1 MTKTETEFSKLM
13 RAIIYTPG
21 EDGQWGTPTV
31 FWSDVGW
38 GKSARA
44 KQETKRVAYDF
55 LAFLLSHMD
64 VTDVAMLIPDNGV
77 LKYCLHEDME
87 AVMNAPNTVL
97 FLDEFSECDN
107 RLQAISMRIL
117 LERVVGNRPLP
128 NTVVPI
134 VAANPASIACGGHRM
149 ERPTANRL
157 THIDLD
163 KLFPGEQQVTEWCNW
178 MESQV
183 TPSDKAEDEK
193 VVTSPEKER
202 ERVLKEWEK
211 IFPSENRKV
220 QLFIKSHPA
229 LLQPRLEGAW
239 RPKNITDLAFPTK
252 RSNAKV
258 ARILAACKI
267 HSLSGKLKRA
277 LLEGTVGEAYASAFI
292 QWERNFK
299 HLPDVTDFLDNI
311 SPYSHEKSCPDRA
324 VILFTSAVSALQGMD
339 DGLQRNVRI
348 TTLWSEMVR
357 VIEEDPLSIDIFAP
371 IAKRL
376 IQSKFIREK
385 EHRLAAAPILSK
397 LNVIL
402 VEQ

>member
-1 MTKTETEFSKLM
+1 MTKTETEFGKLM
-13 RAIIYTPG
+13 RATIYTPD
-21 EDGQWGTPTV
+21 EDGRWGLPTV
-31 FWSDVGW
+31 YWSDVGW

-44 KQETKRVAYDF
+44 RMESLRIAYDF

-64 VTDVAMLIPDNGV
+64 VTDVAMLIPSNGV

-128 NTVVPI
+128 KTVVPI
-134 VAANPASIACGGHRM
+134 VAANPAAIACGGHRM

-163 KLFPGEQQVTEWCNW
+163 KLFPGEQQVAEWCNW

-183 TPSDKAEDEK
+183 AQAENDENEK
-193 VVTSPEKER
+193 VVESPEKER

-239 RPKNITDLAFPTK
+239 KPKTISDLAFPTK

-267 HSLSGKLKRA
+267 HNLSGKLKRA

-299 HLPDVTDFLDNI
+299 HLPDTIEFLDNTAQ
-311 SPYSHEKSCPDRA
+311 YTHDKSCPDRA

-339 DGLQRNVRI
+339 DGPVKRVRI
-348 TTLWSEMVR
+348 GYMWNAMAQ
-357 VIEEDPLSIDIFAP
+357 VIEQDPLAIDIMEP
-371 IAKRL
+371 IAKKM
-376 IQSKFIREK
+376 IQNKFIREK
-385 EHRLAAAPILSK
+385 EHRAAAAPILSK

-402 VEQ
+402 VD